1 MNINFNAIYVLIGV
15 TIIFS
20 SSTPQKEAIE
30 AGGKYKST
38 AIFLKIVSY
47 LRETAE
53 YVHSLK
59 RLTANI
65 RLS

>member
-1 MNINFNAIYVLIGV
+1 LNVNFNVIYVVIGV

-38 AIFLKIVSY
+38 AVFLKIVSY

-53 YVHSLK
+53 YVHRSK